1 LSFWKP
7 AKPGDTVDLS
17 CRTSSSTNIT
27 AVEWKRPDLR
37 PQYVFV
43 YRSGRFN
50 PDDQH
55 QSFRNRVELKDEQME
70 DGDVSIH
77 LKNVRV
83 DDTGTYECRV
93 QRRGNVIK
101 TENVINLTVEP
112 GELVCVC
119 VCVCVW
125 IRVEPGELVCFL
137 LLRVK
142 INQNPHE
149 TTEDISEGSNS
160 FHTTVTHCCFSS
172 AGDTAE
178 ITEDGENKTEPGQTE
193 EGHVGLTVGL
203 SAAVLLLLVGSGF
216 VIFRICR
223 RRTVGNS
230 T

>member
-1 LSFWKP
+1 MITEQFCLQINIS

-112 GELVCVC
+112 G
-119 VCVCVW
+119 
-125 IRVEPGELVCFL
+125 
-137 LLRVK
+137 
-142 INQNPHE
+142 
-149 TTEDISEGSNS
+149 
-160 FHTTVTHCCFSS
+160 
-172 AGDTAE
+172 DTAE